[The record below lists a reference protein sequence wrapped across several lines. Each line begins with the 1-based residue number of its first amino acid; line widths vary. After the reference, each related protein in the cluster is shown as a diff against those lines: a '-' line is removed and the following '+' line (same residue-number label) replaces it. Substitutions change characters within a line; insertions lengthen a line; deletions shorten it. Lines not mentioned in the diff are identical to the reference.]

1 MRVFKTGAT
10 RDTDKDKFDY
20 DGFLSPIVI
29 QRYGEYMH
37 KHRLQSNGEMRDAD
51 NWQQGIPKDVYMSSA
66 WRHFMDLWLE
76 DRGYKSR
83 EGLEE
88 ALMALLFNIMGYA
101 HEVLKDK
108 NDKE

>member
-10 RDTDKDKFDY
+10 RNSDEEKFDY

-37 KHRLQSNGEMRDAD
+37 KHRLQEDGKMRDAD
-51 NWQQGIPKDVYMSSA
+51 NWQKGIPKSVYMSSA
-66 WRHFMDLWLE
+66 WRHFMDLWME